1 MRQRDVVM
9 HISMLNVQHHFGFES
24 QKVWLKKNKTNLFL
38 LESSPPPDDDKA
50 I

>member
-24 QKVWLKKNKTNLFL
+24 QKVWLKKKQ
-38 LESSPPPDDDKA
+38 DKPLPA
-50 I
+50 IVITTTR